1 MREPEIRKLIVL
13 KEAVVS
19 EGGTNAARP
28 ICRVAGIGVFAN
40 PCSGRFVDDLSELF
54 GLAPEANESAAEKSM
69 KSVANARHELD
80 AMFGIESD
88 PDAAS
93 TVVDSEGRER

>member
-13 KEAVVS
+13 KETVVS

-40 PCSGRFVDDLSELF
+40 PCSGRFVDVLSELF
-54 GLAPEANESAAEKSM
+54 EVGFAL
-69 KSVANARHELD
+69 
-80 AMFGIESD
+80 
-88 PDAAS
+88 
-93 TVVDSEGRER
+93 GRTLMTRM